1 MKVVSLSIKKALKG
15 VRHINNN
22 KTKEII
28 NLIKNHKSI
37 SHKDLLSRQY
47 LNWDSGISFSGYR
60 KAILGT
66 GMIEDVKFE
75 TKRKN
80 SKSQKF
86 PWKAKY
92 RFK

>member
-1 MKVVSLSIKKALKG
+1 MDLSFKKALKS
-15 VRHINNN
+15 VKSINNS

-28 NLIKNHKSI
+28 KLIKKHKSI
-37 SHKDLLSRQY
+37 SHKDLLSSQY
-47 LNWDSGISFSGYR
+47 LSWDSNINFLGYR

-66 GMIEDVKFE
+66 GKIEEVNFE

-80 SKSQKF
+80 SKIQKF